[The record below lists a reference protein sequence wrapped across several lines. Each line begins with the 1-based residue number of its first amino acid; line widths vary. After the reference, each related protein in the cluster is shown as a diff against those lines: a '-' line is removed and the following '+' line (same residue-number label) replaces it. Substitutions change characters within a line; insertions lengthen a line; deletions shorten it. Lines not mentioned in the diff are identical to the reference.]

1 MSLQRISV
9 SVPVADPSLDPES
22 VVPVFHD
29 WIRRGAVEG
38 LLIDVARYGHV
49 PDGPGIV
56 LLGHEGDYSLDLAGG
71 RPSLRYTLKRDND
84 GSPRELLD
92 RAFGRLDGAIRVA
105 ADAGIDVDRGEV
117 VVRVY
122 DRLRAPNTAEAVSAL
137 TPDAAAAAA
146 AFAGAEALDVTTLS
160 DDPREPVALLVRVG
174 ARDGARPEAV
184 PAG

>member
-9 SVPVADPSLDPES
+9 SVPVADASIDPES

-29 WIRRGAVEG
+29 WIRRDAVEG

-92 RAFGRLDGAIRVA
+92 RAFGRLGGAIREA
-105 ADAGIDVDRGEV
+105 AEAGIDVAAGEV

-122 DRLRAPNTAEAVSAL
+122 DRLRAPNTADAIAGL
-137 TPDAAAAAA
+137 TPDVLAAAS
-146 AFAGAEALDVTTLS
+146 AFAGAEPLDATSLS
-160 DDPREPVALLVRVG
+160 DDPREPVALRVRVTAG
-174 ARDGARPEAV
+174 DGARPEIV